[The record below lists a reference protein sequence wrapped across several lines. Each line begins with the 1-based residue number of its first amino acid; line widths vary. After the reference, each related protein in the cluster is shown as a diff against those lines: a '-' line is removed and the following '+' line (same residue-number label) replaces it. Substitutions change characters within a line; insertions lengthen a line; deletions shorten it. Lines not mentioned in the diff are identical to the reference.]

1 MKVSDVDIEI
11 IYKLLM
17 SVPQGMQIE
26 SIDLTNGYSLKLIA
40 GTEEITAVET
50 ETSLKELSSILRQ
63 YKQLDVGNSNR
74 KLNQSKNYLAIKK
87 IE

>member
-1 MKVSDVDIEI
+1 
-11 IYKLLM
+11 M

-87 IE
+87 

>member
-87 IE
+87 

>member
-63 YKQLDVGNSNR
+63 YKNLDVGNSNK
-74 KLNQSKNYLAIKK
+74 KLKQSKNYLAIKK
-87 IE
+87 